1 MEQCPSCGAQ
11 AGRLA
16 RYCDQCGARLIE
28 ADAGTVLPTLGLYGD
43 LGLTDGTDRT
53 VETGDRR
60 VVTALFADL
69 VDYVRMIAEH
79 DPEEVRA
86 RVGNAL
92 RRMADAIERLD
103 GTREKFIGD
112 AVFAVFGWPV
122 AHDDDPVRASLAAL
136 AIRAMLREPDDGSE
150 PLEVRIGIATGEVV
164 AAARGDRTG
173 DLAVTG
179 QAITTAARIQ
189 SLARPGEIL
198 LDEAT
203 VRGARDRLVVDD
215 RGSVVLR
222 GQSSVVRLFALTGE
236 MGLDW
241 PSARR
246 SVAEGPLVG
255 RTVEASVMRKALRR
269 ARRSGRG
276 SVVLI
281 SGDAGMGKSRLVAE
295 LEPAARELG
304 YAWTWTEGVSYGRG
318 EPYRFARLF
327 AQAVADEHGIDSGSF
342 ARQLLFGPG
351 TDAATMRRYGG
362 AIAAVARDAAFTGW
376 EAESAD
382 VPDDPGET
390 ANILGEVATAYL
402 DRVLTVA
409 GPRVVVIDDLHWIDT
424 SSVGMVELIVNVA
437 AVRALVVIAM
447 TRPGSAPGWAG
458 LPHVEHLELT
468 GLAAPE
474 TAQLATIVARAA
486 LDADDAR
493 RIHERTAGNPLFIG
507 ETVRASIE
515 DGTLELRDGR
525 MMLVEAGPPRLPLT
539 LRAVLGARIDGLD
552 EPARNLVGVAS
563 IIGIAFRARDAEE
576 LLGRPIEPGTLDRL
590 VDAALI
596 VPVDDG
602 SWRFSHPLVR
612 DAAYAGI
619 LATRRRRLHAR
630 LADALEA
637 HPGSASVVAIAVHRA
652 ASGDAVRAIPLL
664 DEAANSALAMGAA
677 AEAAG
682 LWRSAADLATDPA
695 EATRFRDAA
704 TSALAAAR
712 VGATG

>member
-1 MEQCPSCGAQ
+1 M
-11 AGRLA
+11 
-16 RYCDQCGARLIE
+16 
-28 ADAGTVLPTLGLYGD
+28 PTSGP
-43 LGLTDGTDRT
+43 DG
-53 VETGDRR
+53 GDRR
-60 VVTALFADL
+60 VVTAVFADL

-86 RVGNAL
+86 RVGTAL
-92 RRMADAIERLD
+92 RRMADAIERLE

-112 AVFAVFGWPV
+112 AVFAVFGWPI
-122 AHDDDPVRASLAAL
+122 AHDDDPVRAALAAL

-164 AAARGDRTG
+164 AASRTDRTG

-236 MGLDW
+236 LGLDW
-241 PSARR
+241 PRTRR
-246 SVAEGPLVG
+246 SASDGPLVG
-255 RTVEASVMRKALRR
+255 RTAEAAVIRRALRR
-269 ARRSGRG
+269 TRRSGRG
-276 SVVLI
+276 AVVLV

-295 LEPAARELG
+295 IESEARQLG
-304 YAWTWTEGVSYGRG
+304 YAWTWTECVSYGRG

-327 AQAVADEHGIDSGSF
+327 AQAVADEHGTDSGSYV
-342 ARQLLFGPG
+342 RQLLFGPG
-351 TDAATMRRYGG
+351 IDSATMRRYGG

-376 EAESAD
+376 EAEAAD
-382 VPDDPGET
+382 VPDDPAET
-390 ANILGEVATAYL
+390 ATALGEVAAAYL
-402 DRVLTVA
+402 DRILTLD
-409 GPRVVVIDDLHWIDT
+409 GPRVIVLDDIHWIDT
-424 SSVGMVELIVNVA
+424 SSVGMVELIVTVA
-437 AVRALVVIAM
+437 AARALVVVAT
-447 TRPGSAPGWAG
+447 TRPGSAPAWAR
-458 LPHVEHLELT
+458 LPHVERLELA
-468 GLAAPE
+468 GLSPPE

-486 LDADDAR
+486 LDAEDAR
-493 RIHERTAGNPLFIG
+493 RIHERTDGNPLFIG

-525 MMLVEAGPPRLPLT
+525 MQLIEPGPARMPLT

-552 EPARNLVGVAS
+552 EPARDLVGVAS
-563 IIGIAFRARDAEE
+563 IIGIAFRDRDVED
-576 LLGRPIEPGTLDRL
+576 LLGHPVAPGTLDRL

-596 VPVDDG
+596 VPVGDG
-602 SWRFSHPLVR
+602 TWRFSHPLVR

-619 LATRRRRLHAR
+619 LTTRRQRLHAR
-630 LADALEA
+630 FADALEA
-637 HPGSASVVAIAVHRA
+637 NPGFTSVAAIAVHRA
-652 ASGDAVRAIPLL
+652 ASGDAARAIPLL
-664 DEAANSALAMGAA
+664 DESATSALAMGAA

-682 LWRSAADLATDPA
+682 LWQSAADLATDPA

-704 TSALAAAR
+704 TAALAAAR
-712 VGATG
+712 LAASG